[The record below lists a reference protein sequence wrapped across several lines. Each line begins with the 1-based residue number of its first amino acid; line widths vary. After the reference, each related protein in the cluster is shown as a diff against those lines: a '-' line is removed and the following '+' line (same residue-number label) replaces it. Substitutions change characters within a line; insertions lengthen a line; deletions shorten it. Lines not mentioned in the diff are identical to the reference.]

1 MLRMSPQQELKL
13 AHMKQLLDDEFDATP
28 ASRIAYDVEAETK
41 RLLPEAHFDDY
52 IPILVY
58 RSVREHLLDEAAL
71 TPTGI
76 GFERLDVGESPF
88 PKHPRYG

>member
-13 AHMKQLLDDEFDATP
+13 VHMKQLLDEEFDATP
-28 ASRIAYDVEAETK
+28 AAKIAHEVEVETK

-58 RSVREHLLDEAAL
+58 RSVRDHLLDEAA
-71 TPTGI
+71 
-76 GFERLDVGESPF
+76 
-88 PKHPRYG
+88 